1 VRPYSRADAPYFRSN
16 GFFVRI
22 GGLAIVIGVA
32 IIIAVAAG
40 CYWLYLDFQS
50 APRQP

>member
-1 VRPYSRADAPYFRSN
+1 MGSPAPVVS
-16 GFFVRI
+16 GKW
-22 GGLAIVIGVA
+22 LAIVIAVV

-40 CYWLYLDFQS
+40 CIWLYRDFLI

>member
-1 VRPYSRADAPYFRSN
+1 MNTVS
-16 GFFVRI
+16 GKWV
-22 GGLAIVIGVA
+22 AIVIGVA

-40 CYWLYLDFQS
+40 CCWLYLDFQS

>member
-1 VRPYSRADAPYFRSN
+1 MKTVS
-16 GFFVRI
+16 GKLV
-22 GGLAIVIGVA
+22 AIVIGVA

-40 CYWLYLDFQS
+40 CIWLYLDFQV

>member
-1 VRPYSRADAPYFRSN
+1 MKTVS
-16 GFFVRI
+16 GKWV
-22 GGLAIVIGVA
+22 AIVIGVA
-32 IIIAVAAG
+32 IILAVGAG

>member
-1 VRPYSRADAPYFRSN
+1 MKTVS
-16 GFFVRI
+16 GKWV
-22 GGLAIVIGVA
+22 AIVIGVA

-40 CYWLYLDFQS
+40 CYWLYLDFQA

>member
-1 VRPYSRADAPYFRSN
+1 MNTVS
-16 GFFVRI
+16 GKWV
-22 GGLAIVIGVA
+22 AIVIGVA